1 MKDMAK
7 PAKDQPMR
15 SARAAEAADRPPAL
29 RAGDRLPSV
38 GAVYAMGAALLLA
51 LYTIVFAVTLDEG

>member
-1 MKDMAK
+1 
-7 PAKDQPMR
+7 MR